1 MTPGLNPWRP
11 FALPRFHF
19 AAALLLAMTIPPVA
33 QATGQPPDPGFTLE
47 VRGGPPDI
55 PAAQFRRDVLDALP
69 AALLDP
75 ARNVT
80 QADGYRAD
88 GRYRM
93 VMLFHRGEDKMPT
106 GELCRASTAQKPPV
120 PPADLKDL
128 RSTTHLVAAFCE
140 NDQVRAAAHGQTTGE
155 TSPQQ
160 ASFRF
165 LVTDVAK
172 QLFPSGFN
180 ILPGAG
186 AAAPV
191 AAP

>member
-1 MTPGLNPWRP
+1 MATPHT
-11 FALPRFHF
+11 AL
-19 AAALLLAMTIPPVA
+19 A
-33 QATGQPPDPGFTLE
+33 QTAGQPPDPGFTLE

-55 PAAQFRRDVLDALP
+55 PPAQFRRDVLAALP
-69 AALLDP
+69 AQLLDP
-75 ARNVT
+75 ARNIT
-80 QADGYRAD
+80 HADGYQAD
-88 GRYRM
+88 GRYRL
-93 VMLFHRGEDKMPT
+93 VMLFHRGTDEAPT
-106 GELCRASTAQKPPV
+106 GELCQAAAPPV
-120 PPADLKDL
+120 PPASLKDL

-140 NDQVRAAAHGQTTGE
+140 NDQARATAHGQTTGE

-165 LVTDVAK
+165 LVADVAK

-180 ILPGAG
+180 VLPGVG

>member
-1 MTPGLNPWRP
+1 MPRIP
-11 FALPRFHF
+11 FAMAMLLTM
-19 AAALLLAMTIPPVA
+19 AASPSALA
-33 QATGQPPDPGFTLE
+33 QPPSPPADPGFAVE
-47 VRGGPPDI
+47 VRGGPPEI
-55 PAAQFRRDVLDALP
+55 PPAQFRRDVLAALP
-69 AALLDP
+69 AELLDP

-80 QADGYRAD
+80 RADGYQAD

-93 VMLFHRGEDKMPT
+93 VMLFHRGEAEVPPDM
-106 GELCRASTAQKPPV
+106 LCKAAQAQHPPA
-120 PPADLKDL
+120 PPADLTDL

-140 NDQVRAAAHGQTTGE
+140 NDQARATARGQTTGE

-165 LVTDVAK
+165 LVADVAK
-172 QLFPSGFN
+172 QLFPSGFDV
-180 ILPGAG
+180 IPGMG

>member
-1 MTPGLNPWRP
+1 LPRIP
-11 FALPRFHF
+11 FAITM
-19 AAALLLAMTIPPVA
+19 LLATAIPHTALTQTASP
-33 QATGQPPDPGFTLE
+33 PPDPGFTLE

-55 PAAQFRRDVLDALP
+55 PPAQFRRDVLAALP
-69 AALLDP
+69 AQLLDP
-75 ARNVT
+75 TRNLT
-80 QADGYRAD
+80 RADGYQAD

-93 VMLFHRGEDKMPT
+93 VMLFHRGTEEAPT
-106 GELCRASTAQKPPV
+106 GELCQTQQPPTR
-120 PPADLKDL
+120 PAELGNL

-140 NDQVRAAAHGQTTGE
+140 NDQARATAHGQTTGE
-155 TSPQQ
+155 TGPQQ

-165 LVTDVAK
+165 LVADVAK

-180 ILPGAG
+180 VLPGLG

>member
-1 MTPGLNPWRP
+1 MPRLP
-11 FALPRFHF
+11 FAMAVLLSMATTPT
-19 AAALLLAMTIPPVA
+19 ALA
-33 QATGQPPDPGFTLE
+33 QSTGQSPEPGFALE

-55 PAAQFRRDVLDALP
+55 PPAQFRRDVLAALP
-69 AALLDP
+69 ADLLDP
-75 ARNVT
+75 ARNFT
-80 QADGYRAD
+80 HADGYQAD
-88 GRYRM
+88 GRYRV
-93 VMLFHRGEDKMPT
+93 VMLFHRGDDAASADA
-106 GELCRASTAQKPPV
+106 LCQAAQAQKPNA
-120 PPADLKDL
+120 PPADLNDL

-140 NDQVRAAAHGQTTGE
+140 NDQARATAHGQTTGE

-165 LVTDVAK
+165 LVADVAK

-180 ILPGAG
+180 VIPGLG